1 MVKGHCLEEPH
12 TEAFWSLTAETLLG
26 ELQTTA
32 KGLTNDE
39 ARRRL
44 DLYGPNLLE
53 ARNRAGT
60 FTLLLSQFKSP
71 LVLILLFAAVLAYF
85 FGDISNPIIILV
97 IVIISGLL
105 GFWQEKGANNAA
117 ERLIALVQVK
127 ASVQRNGVT
136 QEVPVESVVP
146 GDITILKAGDMIPGD
161 CLILESKDLFVD
173 EAILTGETYPV
184 EKVAGR
190 TCGSRPYWRRGRTA
204 FLWAHM

>member
-1 MVKGHCLEEPH
+1 M
-12 TEAFWSLTAETLLG
+12 
-26 ELQTTA
+26 
-32 KGLTNDE
+32 
-39 ARRRL
+39 
-44 DLYGPNLLE
+44 E

-105 GFWQEKGANNAA
+105 GFDEKGANNAA

-136 QEVPVESVVP
+136 QEVPVESVVS

-184 EKVAGR
+184 EKVAAVLAEVTVLAQR
-190 TCGSRPYWRRGRTA
+190 TNSLFMGTHVISGSGSAVIVRTGKSSEFGKVSERLRLRPAETEFEHGVRKFG
-204 FLWAHM
+204 LLLVEVP